1 MSTGT
6 DLDSESN
13 RMELADDL
21 AGTLARL
28 PNDEL
33 VEIEEVYPDGQA
45 RVRRI
50 EGEREGTIAI
60 CDVSELNDA

>member
-1 MSTGT
+1 
-6 DLDSESN
+6 
-13 RMELADDL
+13 MELADDL

-33 VEIEEVYPDGQA
+33 VEIEEVYPDGKA

-50 EGEREGTIAI
+50 EGERQGTIAI